1 MILDQ
6 TGKHVTLNTGV
17 VATDATSRHYVDSNG
32 FGAVDILVSAP
43 KATATNG
50 TGTFT
55 SLALQH
61 SDTTDATNFST
72 IVEGTSGTPTSSQ
85 FSMPTNND
93 TDAWTDVRLS
103 LAKQGS
109 RKRYVGVLIR
119 ATAAAYD
126 DVSISAMLSRAAEG
140 PVTNGGALVHAI
152 R

>member
-1 MILDQ
+1 MLLAQVGDIS
-6 TGKHVTLNTGV
+6 TLNTGT
-17 VATDATSRHYVDSNG
+17 VATNATSRHYIDTKG
-32 FGAVDILVSAP
+32 FDAIDILVSAP

-61 SDTTDATNFST
+61 SDTTDASNFST

-93 TDAWTDVRLS
+93 TDAWTDVRFS
-103 LAKQGS
+103 LKKDG
-109 RKRYVGVLIR
+109 RKRYVGVLVQ
-119 ATAAAYD
+119 AAASYNTLG
-126 DVSISAMLSRAAEG
+126 ISAYLHRAKEG
-140 PVTNGGALVHAI
+140 PSANGGALVHAI